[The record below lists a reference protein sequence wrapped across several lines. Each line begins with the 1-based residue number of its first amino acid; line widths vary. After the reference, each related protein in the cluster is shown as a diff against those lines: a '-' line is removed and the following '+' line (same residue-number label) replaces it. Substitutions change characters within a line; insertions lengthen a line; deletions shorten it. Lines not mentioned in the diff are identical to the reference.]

1 MTDACVGFFMRLRL
15 APVQRWVLVLLTALV
30 LAQTLGV
37 IHRVAHAHGT
47 HSEVAVEGATEA
59 ASGQDLMAGLQRLWG
74 DHSHAVDCQ
83 LFDQSSPDALH
94 TPAWGAMPA
103 LPAHSWLTATLHER
117 FALFERFYAARG
129 PPAVLH

>member
-1 MTDACVGFFMRLRL
+1 MTDACAGFFMRLRL

-37 IHRVAHAHGT
+37 IHRVAHAHGA
-47 HSEVAVEGATEA
+47 HSEVAVQGATEA

-83 LFDQSSPDALH
+83 LFDQSSPDALL
-94 TPAWGAMPA
+94 TPAWGAMPV
-103 LPAHSWLTATLHER
+103 LPAHSWLAATLHER